1 MKRFLS
7 TTAVLLTMSGAA
19 YADAHT
25 NAFGS
30 VTFQEGDFF
39 ASDLI
44 GMRIYNSET
53 EVDENMMIA
62 DGGEQEWDDIGEI
75 NDIIVSQ
82 DGEVTAVILGI
93 GGFLG
98 IGERDVAIDM
108 DSIRIVREEGDSN
121 DRFLVVSTS
130 QEMLEQAPEFERN
143 MNADVDMNTDANVDM
158 NTDANVDANVDANA
172 DATVTTTTTAVTD
185 TAENIEAET
194 EEMAAEVEAETTEL
208 AAEAEAETEEMAAEV
223 EAETEQMAAEAEAET
238 EEMAAEV
245 EAEVEAD
252 TTVEGTAAT
261 GGATLT
267 TDMDRPLLTRPLVE
281 REGYQEVDAAMVRQ
295 MTADDLENARIYGV
309 NDEDIGEIE
318 ELLVNDNG
326 EIDRVLIDVG
336 GFLGMGE
343 RRVAVSFEELQ
354 VLRNAEGND
363 VRIYIDSTEEALE
376 SLPEYQG

>member
-25 NAFGS
+25 NAFGA

-143 MNADVDMNTDANVDM
+143 MNADMDM
-158 NTDANVDANVDANA
+158 NTDANVDANVDANT
-172 DATVTTTTTAVTD
+172 DANVTTTTTAVTD

-208 AAEAEAETEEMAAEV
+208 AAEAEAETEQMAAEV

-252 TTVEGTAAT
+252 ATVEGTAAT

-281 REGYQEVDAAMVRQ
+281 REGYQEVEAAMVRQ
-295 MTADDLENARIYGV
+295 MTAEDLENARIYGV

-376 SLPEYQG
+376 SLPEYRG

>member
-25 NAFGS
+25 NAFGA

-143 MNADVDMNTDANVDM
+143 MNADVDMNTDANVD
-158 NTDANVDANVDANA
+158 ANA

-208 AAEAEAETEEMAAEV
+208 AAEAEAETEQMAAEV

-252 TTVEGTAAT
+252 TTVGGTAAT

-281 REGYQEVDAAMVRQ
+281 RDGYQEVDAAMVRQ

>member
-1 MKRFLS
+1 
-7 TTAVLLTMSGAA
+7 
-19 YADAHT
+19 
-25 NAFGS
+25 
-30 VTFQEGDFF
+30 
-39 ASDLI
+39 
-44 GMRIYNSET
+44 MRIYNSET

-143 MNADVDMNTDANVDM
+143 MNADMDM
-158 NTDANVDANVDANA
+158 NTDANVDANVDANT
-172 DATVTTTTTAVTD
+172 DANVTTTTTAVTD

-208 AAEAEAETEEMAAEV
+208 AAEAEAETEQMAAEV

-281 REGYQEVDAAMVRQ
+281 REGYQEVEAAMVRQ
-295 MTADDLENARIYGV
+295 MTAEDLENARIYGV

-376 SLPEYQG
+376 SLPEYRG